1 MQRSSLPL
9 IRLLALA
16 GFVWFSIQLVAN
28 IVQTWA
34 AFDPTYWTYYV
45 QQQLTR
51 PLVGVGLSLLLIL
64 LARPLARWID
74 RE

>member
-9 IRLLALA
+9 VRLLALA
-16 GFVWFSIQLVAN
+16 GFLWFKIQIVAN
-28 IVQTWA
+28 LAQTWS
-34 AFDPTYWTYYV
+34 AFDPTYWTYYL

-51 PLVGVGLSLLLIL
+51 PLVGIGFSLLLFVF
-64 LARPLARWID
+64 ARPVSRLVD

>member
-1 MQRSSLPL
+1 MTRSSLPL
-9 IRLLALA
+9 VRLLGLT
-16 GFVWFSIQLVAN
+16 GFIWFKIQIVAN
-28 IVQTWA
+28 LAQTWS

-51 PLVGVGLSLLLIL
+51 PLVGIGFSLLVLIF
-64 LARPLARWID
+64 ARPLARRID

>member
-1 MQRSSLPL
+1 MPRSSLPL
-9 IRLLALA
+9 VRLLALV
-16 GFVWFSIQLVAN
+16 GLVWFKIQIVAN
-28 IVQTWA
+28 VAQTWA

-51 PLVGVGLSLLLIL
+51 PLIGIGFCLLVWLF
-64 LARPLARWID
+64 ARPLARRID